1 MAPQSRWLELMEVV
15 TVGLPFCGFKIVVG
29 LTCLANGATTA
40 GRALVALGV
49 IDLVINALNAVTL
62 LALGRRTWAACT
74 FSVLTPARRDLGNAL
89 DTMFSF
95 SLVAVMI
102 GGGHI
107 ASLSPPHLTAWNGC
121 VIVNVL
127 GAGLGRLGQ
136 SLRADSQARSVS

>member
-15 TVGLPFCGFKIVVG
+15 TVGLPFCGFKVVVG
-29 LTCLANGATTA
+29 LTCVGNGYALAGWV
-40 GRALVALGV
+40 LVALGV
-49 IDLVINALNAVTL
+49 IDAVINVINAVTL
-62 LALGRRTWAACT
+62 LTLGRRTLAACA
-74 FSVLTPARRDLGNAL
+74 FSVLTPWRRDLGNAI

-107 ASLSPPHLTAWNGC
+107 PSLAPMHLSAWNVC
-121 VIVNVL
+121 VIINVL

-136 SLRADSQARSVS
+136 SLNQARSVS